1 MKVHL
6 TAFFFTKTFIKKESI
21 NKQKCNIITD
31 VESGLFVE
39 LQEINQKI
47 VEKKF

>member
-6 TAFFFTKTFIKKESI
+6 TAFFFTKTFKKESI

-39 LQEINQKI
+39 LQEIIQKI